1 MASFRV
7 IPTSP
12 SSIGAPLGAR
22 NTGSAVVT
30 FVAIRRSSYLSVV
43 PTFSRREVRDALALI
58 DVAYS
63 ADGPEPFAEGV
74 VEALARLVPGEIVG
88 YNERELVSRR
98 LLTARETP
106 FVDAPGEAVE
116 AVSTFCGEYPLSM
129 LKRRSETRALKIS
142 DFVSSRELHRLHYY
156 NHALRP
162 LGIEHQMRLWLSAP
176 PGVARY
182 FYVSRRQADGDF
194 IEGDRDL
201 FELLRP
207 FLDAL
212 RERFDAHAHET
223 NGSGLTD
230 REAEILAWVARG
242 KTNREI
248 AGLLVVS
255 PHTVRKH
262 LEHAFKKLRVHTRA
276 AAVARVFESTN

>member
-1 MASFRV
+1 
-7 IPTSP
+7 
-12 SSIGAPLGAR
+12 
-22 NTGSAVVT
+22 
-30 FVAIRRSSYLSVV
+30 
-43 PTFSRREVRDALALI
+43 
-58 DVAYS
+58 
-63 ADGPEPFAEGV
+63 
-74 VEALARLVPGEIVG
+74 
-88 YNERELVSRR
+88 
-98 LLTARETP
+98 
-106 FVDAPGEAVE
+106 
-116 AVSTFCGEYPLSM
+116 
-129 LKRRSETRALKIS
+129 
-142 DFVSSRELHRLHYY
+142 
-156 NHALRP
+156 
-162 LGIEHQMRLWLSAP
+162 MRLWLSAP

>member
-1 MASFRV
+1 V
-7 IPTSP
+7 W
-12 SSIGAPLGAR
+12 AR
-22 NTGSAVVT
+22 KTGSAVVT

-43 PTFSRREVRDALALI
+43 PTFSRQEVRDALALI

-63 ADGPEPFAEGV
+63 AEGPERFAERV
-74 VEALARLVPGEIVG
+74 VETLARLVPGEIVG
-88 YNERELVSRR
+88 YNERELVSHR

-106 FVDAPGEAVE
+106 CVDPPHEVVE
-116 AVSTFCGEYPLSM
+116 AVTTFCGEYPLSM

-194 IEGDRDL
+194 TERDRDL

-207 FLDAL
+207 FVDAL
-212 RERFDAHAHET
+212 RERFDAHTAHET

-242 KTNREI
+242 KTNQEI
-248 AGLLVVS
+248 AALLVVS

-262 LEHAFKKLRVHTRA
+262 LEHAFKKLRVHTRT
-276 AAVARVFESTN
+276 AAVARAFASN

>member
-12 SSIGAPLGAR
+12 SSIGAPLGAC

-43 PTFSRREVRDALALI
+43 PTFSRREVREAFALI

-88 YNERELVSRR
+88 YNERELVSHR
-98 LLTARETP
+98 LLTAREAP
-106 FVDAPGEAVE
+106 SVDAPGEVAE
-116 AVSTFCGEYPLSM
+116 AVSMFCGEYPLSM

-162 LGIEHQMRLWLSAP
+162 LGIEYQMRLWLSAP

-194 IEGDRDL
+194 TEGDRDL
-201 FELLRP
+201 LELLRP
-207 FLDAL
+207 FLDTL
-212 RERFDAHAHET
+212 RERFDAQAAHET

-248 AGLLVVS
+248 AGLLVLS

-262 LEHAFKKLRVHTRA
+262 LEHAFKKLRVHTRT
-276 AAVARVFESTN
+276 AAVARAFVSN

>member
-1 MASFRV
+1 MW
-7 IPTSP
+7 
-12 SSIGAPLGAR
+12 AR
-22 NTGSAVVT
+22 KTGSAVVT

-43 PTFSRREVRDALALI
+43 PTFSRQEVRDALALI

-63 ADGPEPFAEGV
+63 AEGPEPFAERV
-74 VEALARLVPGEIVG
+74 VETLARLVPGEIVG
-88 YNERELVSRR
+88 YNERELVSHR
-98 LLTARETP
+98 LLIARETP
-106 FVDAPGEAVE
+106 CVDPPREVVE

-129 LKRRSETRALKIS
+129 LRRRSETRALKIS

-162 LGIEHQMRLWLSAP
+162 LGVEHQMRFWLSAP

-182 FYVSRRQADGDF
+182 FYISRRQADGDF
-194 IEGDRDL
+194 TERDRDL

-212 RERFDAHAHET
+212 CERFDAHAAHET

-242 KTNREI
+242 KTNQEI
-248 AGLLVVS
+248 AALLVVS

-262 LEHAFKKLRVHTRA
+262 LEHAYQKLRVHTRT
-276 AAVARVFESTN
+276 AAVARAFAPFN

>member
-1 MASFRV
+1 
-7 IPTSP
+7 
-12 SSIGAPLGAR
+12 LGAR
-22 NTGSAVVT
+22 NTGSTVVT

-43 PTFSRREVRDALALI
+43 PNFSRREVRDALALI

-63 ADGPEPFAEGV
+63 ADGPEPFAERV

>member
-1 MASFRV
+1 M
-7 IPTSP
+7 
-12 SSIGAPLGAR
+12 
-22 NTGSAVVT
+22 
-30 FVAIRRSSYLSVV
+30 

-63 ADGPEPFAEGV
+63 ADGPEPFAERV

-88 YNERELVSRR
+88 YNERELVSHR

-106 FVDAPGEAVE
+106 FVDAPGEVVE

-129 LKRRSETRALKIS
+129 LTRRSETRALKIS
-142 DFVSSRELHRLHYY
+142 DFVSTLELHRLDYY
-156 NHALRP
+156 NLALRP

-194 IEGDRDL
+194 TEGDRDL

-207 FLDAL
+207 FLDTL
-212 RERFDAHAHET
+212 RERFDAQAAHEM

-262 LEHAFKKLRVHTRA
+262 LEHAFKKLRVHTRT
-276 AAVARVFESTN
+276 AAVARAFASTN